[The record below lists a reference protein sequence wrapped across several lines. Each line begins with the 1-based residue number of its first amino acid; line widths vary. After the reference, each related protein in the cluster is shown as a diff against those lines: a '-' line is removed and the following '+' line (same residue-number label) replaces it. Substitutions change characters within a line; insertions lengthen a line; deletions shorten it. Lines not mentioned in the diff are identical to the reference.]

1 MELVPLVHDLIQIH
15 SIYVFCTNKPKHEL
29 WAKDYRKVHGVFTD
43 IKEVCECLKT
53 YFISQTSSE
62 YEQLQLDLLNKDITL
77 PIKDKLDISFI
88 YPLLSKKIL
97 FNMKSIKQEDMIN
110 YCRME
115 YISEYQ
121 IHIINEFQINYLQ
134 HKPIWWFTRDRFFQG
149 IINRALQIHDF
160 YTLCTM
166 NPYIKDLDKQLT
178 DLYQQQITL
187 APKILYLYL
196 SQSISINDF
205 EKLKLN
211 IGGLMCIN
219 QFLFANTEQAIA
231 LLFIEN
237 QNSISIDT
245 NNINVL
251 FEIAISKTI
260 EPNASYANV
269 GSISEFVHEKEY
281 LLSMSSI
288 FRVEKI
294 GVLKEIP
301 SIWCIYI
308 TLIDKNDPNLSNLTQ
323 IINTEYL
330 YKNNDLSEFGSN
342 ITNKLYQFKSTRKLF
357 EQTLNSRAKFIR
369 PILLHYNMGIIY
381 DCLNNYQKA
390 IEQYTFAIK
399 LTRSCVPNGQQ
410 KDILCLV
417 PFYSNLG
424 LSYQHDNRC
433 KEAFEHSFRTLGIL
447 SQDGANSIFKKELSA
462 SSHFNLGLILDLQNK
477 IDEAKP
483 HYQRALKLR
492 REYLPNNHPDI
503 IILQDIIISLSSSVQ
518 NESIH

>member
-1 MELVPLVHDLIQIH
+1 
-15 SIYVFCTNKPKHEL
+15 
-29 WAKDYRKVHGVFTD
+29 
-43 IKEVCECLKT
+43 
-53 YFISQTSSE
+53 
-62 YEQLQLDLLNKDITL
+62 
-77 PIKDKLDISFI
+77 
-88 YPLLSKKIL
+88 
-97 FNMKSIKQEDMIN
+97 
-110 YCRME
+110 ME
-115 YISEYQ
+115 YTSEYQ
-121 IHIINEFQINYLQ
+121 IHLMNEFQTNYLQ

-178 DLYQQQITL
+178 DLYQQQITS
-187 APKILYLYL
+187 APQILYLYL
-196 SQSISINDF
+196 SQTISIVDF

-237 QNSISIDT
+237 QNSTSINT

-251 FEIAISKTI
+251 FEISISKTI
-260 EPNASYANV
+260 EPNVSYANV

-294 GVLKEIP
+294 EELEEIP
-301 SIWCIYI
+301 SIWSIHI
-308 TLIDKNDPNLSNLTQ
+308 TLIDKNDPKLSNLTQ

-330 YKNNDLSEFGSN
+330 SKTTDLSEFGSN

-357 EQTLNSRAKFIR
+357 EQTLNSRAKLIR
-369 PILLHYNMGIIY
+369 PILLHYNMGIID
-381 DCLNNYQKA
+381 DCLNDYQKA
-390 IEQYTFAIK
+390 IDQYKFAIN
-399 LTRSCVPNGQQ
+399 LTRSCVPNCQQ
-410 KDILCLV
+410 KDNLCLV

-424 LSYQHDNRC
+424 LSYQHANRY
-433 KEAFEHSFRTLGIL
+433 KEAFEYSFRTLAIL
-447 SQDGANSIFKKELSA
+447 SQDGANPIFKKELAA

-477 IDEAKP
+477 INEAKP
-483 HYQRALKLR
+483 HYERALKIR

-503 IILQDIIISLSSSVQ
+503 ITLQEIITSLSSSEQ
-518 NESIH
+518 NGSRD